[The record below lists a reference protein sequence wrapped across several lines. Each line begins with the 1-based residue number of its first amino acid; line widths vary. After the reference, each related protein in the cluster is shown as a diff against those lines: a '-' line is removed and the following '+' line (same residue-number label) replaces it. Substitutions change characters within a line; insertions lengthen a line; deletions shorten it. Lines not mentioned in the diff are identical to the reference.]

1 MNRAIGII
9 ITVVWLVCMGLLV
22 RRDVLPYWL
31 ADDPPSAPIPP
42 DEFQVGI
49 FDEQGQRVG
58 TTWVTTLSLPQRQTV
73 LSLTELDL
81 RAFSRILPLAG
92 DLYLETDLTYGEDR
106 KLDEFAFRV
115 DTAVLSANISGA
127 RYEQEYACT
136 ARVGDTVTQ
145 LSLDGRLAQYLS
157 DSIRPFTH
165 LSSLRVGQRWR
176 LRTLDPFSLLQGN
189 SVQFTTIL
197 VEVTGKEM
205 IEHAGRNVECFRIDA
220 AGAVAWA
227 DESGRVLRQ
236 EIRIPFVGKCRLVD
250 QPFERG
256 RYRKVKQ
263 EAQWLREA
271 RSGRPSSA
279 VGTARKAEGG

>member
-9 ITVVWLVCMGLLV
+9 ITVVWLLCMGLLI

-31 ADDPPSAPIPP
+31 ADDPPSAPIPQA
-42 DEFQVGI
+42 EFQVGMYSEDGRLI
-49 FDEQGQRVG
+49 G
-58 TTWVTTLSLPQRQTV
+58 TTWVTTLTLPGQQSV

-81 RAFSRILPLAG
+81 KALSRVLPLAG

-106 KLDEFAFRV
+106 KLDEFSFRIE
-115 DTAVLSANISGA
+115 TALLSAHIDGA

-136 ARVGDTVTQ
+136 ARVGETVTQ

-165 LSSLRVGQRWR
+165 LSNLRVGQRWR
-176 LRTLDPFSLLQGN
+176 LRTLDPLSLLKGQ
-189 SVQFTTIL
+189 SVEFTTIL
-197 VEVTGKEM
+197 VEVTGRES
-205 IEHAGRNVECFRIDA
+205 IEHAGRRVECFRIEA

-236 EIRIPFVGKCRLVD
+236 EVRIPLVGKCRMID
-250 QPFERG
+250 QPFERQ
-256 RYRKVKQ
+256 RYRKARQ
-263 EAQWLREA
+263 EAKFLREA
-271 RSGRPSSA
+271 RSERSRA
-279 VGTARKAEGG
+279 ARVPASEN